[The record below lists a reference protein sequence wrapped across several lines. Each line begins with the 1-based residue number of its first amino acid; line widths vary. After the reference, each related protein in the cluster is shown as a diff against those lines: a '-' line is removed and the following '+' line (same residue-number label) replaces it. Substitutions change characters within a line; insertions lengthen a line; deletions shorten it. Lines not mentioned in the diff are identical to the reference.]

1 MAPNNRRGGLG
12 AGSDGGTPMPERVP
26 SPRSLPTR
34 APPDAE
40 PMATQDGGLPGLG
53 RLRASLL
60 DSLRAERSKLERE
73 RALLDRQ

>member
-1 MAPNNRRGGLG
+1 
-12 AGSDGGTPMPERVP
+12 MPERVP
-26 SPRSLPTR
+26 SPHSLPTR
-34 APPDAE
+34 VPHGAE